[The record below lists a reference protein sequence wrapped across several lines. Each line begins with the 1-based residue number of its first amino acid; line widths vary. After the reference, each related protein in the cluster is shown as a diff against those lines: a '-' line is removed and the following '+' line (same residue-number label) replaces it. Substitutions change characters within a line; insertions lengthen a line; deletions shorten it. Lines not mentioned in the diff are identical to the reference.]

1 MGSLIPLLWTS
12 GDVCLGFQSQGASLA
27 CFLTC
32 VILRFTSGATPADCI
47 ADFIESSLNI
57 NDAAR
62 LTVTIIQ
69 KIQKKRQKVLFASIQ
84 DVISCLG
91 SIYVRK
97 R

>member
-1 MGSLIPLLWTS
+1 MGSLIHLLWTS
-12 GDVCLGFQSQGASLA
+12 GDVCPRFQSQGGSLA

-32 VILRFTSGATPADCI
+32 VILRFNSGMTPADCI

-69 KIQKKRQKVLFASIQ
+69 KKGQKVLFASIQ
-84 DVISCLG
+84 DVTSCLG